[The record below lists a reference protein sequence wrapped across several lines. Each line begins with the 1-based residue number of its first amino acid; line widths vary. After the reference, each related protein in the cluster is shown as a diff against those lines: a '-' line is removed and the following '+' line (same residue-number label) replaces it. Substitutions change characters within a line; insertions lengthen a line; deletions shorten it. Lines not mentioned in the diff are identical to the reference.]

1 MSFPVL
7 FAVYWIS
14 VLAWCLMAARLC
26 RSLSERHPL
35 LYDTLGRPA
44 LLATGQG
51 MQGELALLGFLLRR
65 RDRFVGDRQLA
76 RLCGAMR
83 GLFVV
88 YLLFFL
94 TLPAFLIQ
102 R

>member
-1 MSFPVL
+1 MPFPVL

-14 VLAWCLMAARLC
+14 VLVWCLMAARLC
-26 RSLSERHPL
+26 RALSERHPL
-35 LYDTLGRPA
+35 LYDILGRPA

-51 MQGELALLGFLLRR
+51 MQSEIALLGFLLRR
-65 RDRFVGDRQLA
+65 RDRFMGDRKLE

-94 TLPAFLIQ
+94 TLPAFVVQ